1 MTIEEANK
9 LITINIRYDGEGWMW
24 MINTH
29 KPYGNILGY
38 RSYDTP
44 DKALEELKGF
54 LRYFSE
60 NTLKNG
66 DTIRAF
72 INKHN
77 PKNKEHDE
85 D

>member
-9 LITINIRYDGEGWMW
+9 IVTISIRYDGEGWQW
-24 MINTH
+24 IINTNR
-29 KPYGNILGY
+29 PYGNILGY
-38 RSYDTP
+38 QLYDTP
-44 DKALEELKGF
+44 DNALEELKGF

-60 NTLKNG
+60 NALKSG

-77 PKNKEHDE
+77 PKKND